1 MTSPLPQDLE
11 ELIAGYVLGNL
22 DPQEVQKV
30 EQLLAENPDLIA
42 EVNGLQETLALLPYG
57 LPKISPPTHLRTAI
71 LSSTA
76 FDSSPEIKAKIKTNS
91 IPLGWTLI
99 LVGIPTLLAIF
110 FGGESDRLRQD
121 LVTAQSQIVQQKD
134 AIAMLQQ
141 SSTSLVALKGMDMA
155 SSASG
160 NMVMTPGEP
169 QAVLVLR
176 NLPTLPEG
184 QVYYLWAV
192 VGDKK
197 LPFGS
202 FKAGSHGNVVSK
214 FAIPN
219 SENIEALI
227 ITVEAS
233 PSATEPAGPMV
244 MTSGA

>member
-22 DPQEVQKV
+22 DPQEVQEI

-57 LPKISPPTHLRTAI
+57 LPEVFPPTHLRAAI
-71 LSSTA
+71 LSSTT
-76 FDSSPEIKAKIKTNS
+76 FDPSPEIKAKIKTNS
-91 IPLGWTLI
+91 IPLAWTLI
-99 LVGIPTLLAIF
+99 LVGVPTLLAIF
-110 FGGESDRLRQD
+110 FGGESYRLRQD
-121 LVTAQSQIVQQKD
+121 LVTAQSQIMQQKD

-155 SSASG
+155 SAASG
-160 NMVMTPGEP
+160 NMVMTPGES

-184 QVYYLWAV
+184 KVYYLWAV
-192 VGDKK
+192 AGDKK
-197 LPFGS
+197 FPCGT

-227 ITVEAS
+227 VTVEAS

>member
-76 FDSSPEIKAKIKTNS
+76 FDSSPEINAKIKTNS

-155 SSASG
+155 SAASG